1 MIQLFELIGFS
12 FIICFILKAVFSKPK
27 LSSPQETLDKS
38 LTKAVDMGNV
48 AKDNNILGDDD
59 KSADLLHSDGD
70 RNWPSWSE
78 EKRNII
84 SAVTI
89 PQETLD
95 NSLTK
100 TVDMGNVAKDNII
113 LGDDKSGDLLHSADY
128 KKLVKS
134 VGKKVKTL
142 IGVAAVVIFV
152 LVPQALPIALV
163 LLFLGGFLF
172 LISSFVGFMLEG
184 LKGILK
190 NLGSFVDFIL
200 DGLKE
205 ILKKSLRIIVIL
217 SLCAGYIWVLSE
229 LLQGVYMDI
238 LDVYRTGLC
247 ESHKIY
253 NFLVG
258 VVNFFANLGF
268 KIKGCDFNVTILV
281 LLAKLVFIIFSIY
294 YLYTKV
300 SEFVFSRIAV
310 VHS

>member
-48 AKDNNILGDDD
+48 AKDNIILGDD
-59 KSADLLHSDGD
+59 KSVDLLHSDGD
-70 RNWPSWSE
+70 KNWPSWSE

-113 LGDDKSGDLLHSADY
+113 LCDDKSVDLLHSADD

-281 LLAKLVFIIFSIY
+281 LLAKLALIAFLTYLFLQRCYKWIFSENLID
-294 YLYTKV
+294 K
-300 SEFVFSRIAV
+300 
-310 VHS
+310 

>member
-48 AKDNNILGDDD
+48 AKDNIILGDD
-59 KSADLLHSDGD
+59 KSVDLLHSDGD
-70 RNWPSWSE
+70 KNWLSSSE

-89 PQETLD
+89 
-95 NSLTK
+95 
-100 TVDMGNVAKDNII
+100 V
-113 LGDDKSGDLLHSADY
+113 
-128 KKLVKS
+128 
-134 VGKKVKTL
+134 
-142 IGVAAVVIFV
+142 FV
-152 LVPQALPIALV
+152 LLWLLLPQALPIALV
-163 LLFLGGFLF
+163 FLFLGGFFF
-172 LISSFVGFMLEG
+172 LIGSFVGFMLER
-184 LKGILK
+184 
-190 NLGSFVDFIL
+190 
-200 DGLKE
+200 LKE
-205 ILKKSLRIIVIL
+205 ILKISLRIIFIL
-217 SLCAGYIWVLSE
+217 SLSACYIWFLSE

-247 ESHKIY
+247 ESHKIF

-258 VVNFFANLGF
+258 VFNFFANLGF

-294 YLYTKV
+294 YLYRYWTIKRFQ
-300 SEFVFSRIAV
+300 EFVKGGVS
-310 VHS
+310 

>member
-113 LGDDKSGDLLHSADY
+113 LGDDKSVDLLHSADY

-205 ILKKSLRIIVIL
+205 I
-217 SLCAGYIWVLSE
+217 
-229 LLQGVYMDI
+229 
-238 LDVYRTGLC
+238 
-247 ESHKIY
+247 
-253 NFLVG
+253 
-258 VVNFFANLGF
+258 
-268 KIKGCDFNVTILV
+268 
-281 LLAKLVFIIFSIY
+281 
-294 YLYTKV
+294 
-300 SEFVFSRIAV
+300 
-310 VHS
+310 